1 VRVATDNGS
10 VPAFHRFVRTYD
22 RGRALLD
29 PLAIIVRP
37 GPATIPTLVF
47 LLVAFCAI
55 AFPLARIRI
64 LFDDAPIPARLLLWV
79 VARFTIS
86 KFAAFS
92 DARCE
97 SIVAA
102 TVWHGAPLCCWV
114 TGIGSNAAAVVSV
127 SDSRLK
133 AHLLAKFVVPPVEDI
148 RIFFPCIWPNIFD
161 GVVASA
167 LAVESI
173 LAGDLA
179 GQTHV
184 SHVRRRDI
192 ITNNTV
198 IRSRRGGSAA
208 WEIFTSS
215 AAFLLAIL
223 LPASDIIVV
232 LPNEGRTS
240 SVVRD
245 VFPVFAREG
254 AMFAVLGPLSL
265 RRKHLAAH
273 AVGARVVHIFTGF
286 VRVGIAVD
294 SIQGSVA
301 CDIVMG
307 GDDEVRRR
315 EKGGGDED
323 DGSETHLASFAGL
336 GLGGSIVARV

>member
-1 VRVATDNGS
+1 MGGRKARVHVCMNLVKTKKK
-10 VPAFHRFVRTYD
+10 RL
-22 RGRALLD
+22 GR
-29 PLAIIVRP
+29 
-37 GPATIPTLVF
+37 
-47 LLVAFCAI
+47 
-55 AFPLARIRI
+55 
-64 LFDDAPIPARLLLWV
+64 
-79 VARFTIS
+79 S
-86 KFAAFS
+86 KQ
-92 DARCE
+92 
-97 SIVAA
+97 
-102 TVWHGAPLCCWV
+102 
-114 TGIGSNAAAVVSV
+114 
-127 SDSRLK
+127 LK
-133 AHLLAKFVVPPVEDI
+133 LIHSL
-148 RIFFPCIWPNIFD
+148 
-161 GVVASA
+161 
-167 LAVESI
+167 
-173 LAGDLA
+173 
-179 GQTHV
+179 

-215 AAFLLAIL
+215 AALLLAIL
-223 LPASDIIVV
+223 LPASGIIVV
-232 LPNEGRTS
+232 LLNEGRTS
-240 SVVRD
+240 SVVCD